1 MTSTDEDHA
10 VTSAMTNPTAPSAA
24 PFATKP
30 EVRAQT
36 LPLQGGVNKVIR
48 GLLRAPL
55 LSRIV
60 GKRLLT
66 LYILGRK
73 SGRRY
78 AVPVAYTQLDGSWL
92 VGSQFPWARNL
103 RTGETVD
110 IRLTGKRRPAQVGVL
125 TDQVGVVEN
134 LAIMAGDNHRF
145 AKFNRIRLDQK
156 GDPVSEDLH
165 VAWASGAR
173 VAVLTPC

>member
-1 MTSTDEDHA
+1 MSTTDEDHMERI
-10 VTSAMTNPTAPSAA
+10 VMTNPPERPAA

-36 LPLQGGVNKVIR
+36 LPFQGVVNKVIR
-48 GLLRAPL
+48 GLLCTPL
-55 LSRIV
+55 LSRFV
-60 GKRLLT
+60 GKRLVT
-66 LYILGRK
+66 LYIVGRK

-78 AVPVAYTQLDGSWL
+78 AVPVAYTQLDGSLL

-110 IRLTGKRRPAQVGVL
+110 IRLTGKRRPAQVRVL
-125 TDQVGVVEN
+125 TDQAGVEEH
-134 LAIMAGDNHRF
+134 LAMMCRDNHQF
-145 AKFNRIRLDQK
+145 ARLNQIGLDHN

-165 VAWASGAR
+165 LAWASGAR
-173 VAVLTPC
+173 VAVLTPS

>member
-1 MTSTDEDHA
+1 MTSADKEP
-10 VTSAMTNPTAPSAA
+10 VETSAMTNPTAPSAA

-36 LPLQGGVNKVIR
+36 LPLQGAVNRMIR

-60 GKRLLT
+60 GKRLVT
-66 LYILGRK
+66 LYILGHK

-78 AVPVAYTQLDGSWL
+78 VVPVAYTQLDGSLL
-92 VGSQFPWARNL
+92 VGSQFPWVRNL
-103 RTGETVD
+103 RTGESVD
-110 IRLTGKRRPAQVGVL
+110 IRLTGKRRPAQVRVF
-125 TDQVGVVEN
+125 TEQADVVEH
-134 LAIMAGDNHRF
+134 LAIMARDNHQF
-145 AKFNRIRLDQK
+145 AKFNRIRLDQN

-165 VAWASGAR
+165 LAWASGAR
-173 VAVLTPC
+173 VAVLTPS